1 MEKKKLYRS
10 RTGTIGGVCTGL
22 ANYFDVEPILVQ
34 IVFLASIWSPL
45 PAIFTYFMLWIL
57 MKKEPKV

>member
-22 ANYFDVEPILVQ
+22 ANYFEIEPLLVQ
-34 IVFLASIWSPL
+34 IVFLTSIWSPL